1 MKKIIITILFSLFVC
16 VLNATTINIPTDYS
30 TIQAGINAATNGD
43 TVLVQIG
50 TYIEN
55 INFNGKNITVASQY
69 LTTQDTSY
77 ISQTV
82 IDGNSSGSVV
92 TFESGEDSTAIII
105 GFTLNNGRSRKGGGI
120 ECSSSSP
127 SLENVTITSN
137 SASWEG
143 GGMYCYSSS
152 PSLENVTITGNSA
165 STYGAGMY
173 CSSSSPSLENV
184 TITGNSAG
192 WDGGGIYCEHSFPS
206 LENVTI
212 TSNNA
217 SYSGGGIYCSSSSP
231 SFNATNRCNIYSNTI
246 ENMRGFGVDIYTTY
260 NFGIIDVIV
269 DTFTVMT
276 PTDYYATPIDGYTFD
291 ILNSINGNLINSDV
305 YVSVNGDD
313 YNTGTSADEPFRTI
327 NHALSMIY
335 SDSANI
341 NTIHI
346 EPGIYSETTNGEMFP
361 INWSNYVN
369 LSGSN
374 QEYTIL
380 DANNMS
386 GVMEFNYITHA
397 IIENITITN
406 GQGSGSYPNFTGGGI
421 TFIDSS
427 PSLENVTITGNSAGW
442 GGGGIYCYV
451 NSSPS
456 LENVTITCNSA
467 SSYGGG
473 IYCYVN
479 SSPSLENVT
488 ITGNSASN
496 GGGIYCYNNSSP
508 SLENVTITGNS
519 ASSYGGG
526 GIYTNDDISVINC
539 IISDNSGNY
548 GIYVSSGNPDITYS
562 DFYNNENGN
571 FYNCGQWIGV
581 NVTTNANGD
590 SCDAY
595 YNIQLDP
602 LFVDSLNGDY
612 HLSWANYPIPDSTK
626 SPCID
631 AGDPTS
637 PLDPDG
643 TIADMG
649 EYYFYRIPYVQN
661 PMNTIEM
668 YCNTTVVIDMN
679 DIFIGGDLPLNYS
692 VSVNEHINVDFNGAQ
707 ATINPEVDWFGTEW
721 LHFKL
726 TDNVGNTAIDTVK
739 VNVIR
744 MDEYTYNY
752 NASGIPSN
760 WEIIHNGT
768 TTFPWQK
775 IYDPL
780 RTRADSSMIVKNE
793 GMFKTA
799 DELLLTQEYDFS
811 LSDSIFISFWE
822 DFKANG
828 SSEGVFGYSVDGGYS
843 WIPLYTISSDTIG
856 ILSLDLNSLSGESS
870 VKFRWRYSS
879 TLSMGDNWWNIDDVY
894 LEYNYVSFSVPQVTN
909 FAIAD
914 YGTDYI
920 SLSWDTLSIDY
931 FSCYEIY
938 YDTTATVDTTSNKWS
953 FVMDS
958 TLNEIGCGTTTISG
972 LPENHYYF
980 TICAKD
986 GFGHI
991 SDYSDIID
999 IGIGDPPIIYNPIP
1013 PNQPCPALDSS
1024 RTVTIGAKIYDTHS
1038 NIDLSSI
1045 QYRFDANGNG
1055 YYNENWNDYVLR
1067 NKSRQD
1073 TIDVSVDVTY
1083 TTDGDDLHFE
1093 WRAKDSVSV
1102 LYGFSG
1108 LNNEEGISDDY
1119 IVRIDSEAP
1128 ETIND
1133 FVCSDTTINTIDLEW
1148 NATTDAHFQQYEIYY
1163 SNSDSITLNDSCWSA
1178 INDTSLYNIQTTSTT
1193 IYGIDNSTDKYFAIC
1208 AIDSVG
1214 NRSEFSDVIL
1224 NVPITYPP
1232 YCESPYPGNQP
1243 EPTWSTSRTVEI
1255 GITFYD
1261 YYGIDSTTVQYRY
1274 DKDGNGFYG
1283 TGDEW
1288 QDVYSRSGEII
1299 LLSGNKKNAIT
1310 ENKKVINKTNESIIL
1325 SHDRNTEKQVIK
1337 EVQNAVLKSIT
1348 HPEVKLL
1355 DKLRI
1360 SAVDTVVAR
1369 INALYNV
1376 DGDSL
1381 HFEFRAKDV
1390 NGYGYTYSGFN
1401 NEEGIGD
1408 DYVVRIDATLPDSIT
1423 MAQSGYPTDSTLT
1436 VAWSTSND
1444 EFFDSYQVYYATHQN
1459 VTEADSLW
1467 DKGNDPS
1474 LSNSLQYYTT
1484 ITGLAPVTNYYFKV
1498 RAIDLAGNKGGFS
1511 PECHSTTTGVYPP
1524 ASPENLFITIDKD
1537 SMDVIISW
1545 DAVTQDTGGNP
1556 IVINSYRIYNSS
1568 TPGFEA
1574 SSNYLLD
1581 TISDTTYT
1589 HENVLQLEKMFYKV
1603 TAQTA
1608 GELVKSLLEEEKRN
1622 EVKKLI
1628 DMLINKKGSKKEQ
1641 QILK

>member
-346 EPGIYSETTNGEMFP
+346 GPGIYSDYTNGEMFP

-442 GGGGIYCYV
+442 G
-451 NSSPS
+451 
-456 LENVTITCNSA
+456 
-467 SSYGGG
+467 GGG

>member
-276 PTDYYATPIDGYTFD
+276 PTDYYATPIDNFTFD
-291 ILNSINGNLINSDV
+291 ILNSINGNMINSDV

-442 GGGGIYCYV
+442 G
-451 NSSPS
+451 
-456 LENVTITCNSA
+456 
-467 SSYGGG
+467 GGG

>member
-276 PTDYYATPIDGYTFD
+276 PTDYYATPIDNFTFD
-291 ILNSINGNLINSDV
+291 ILNSINGNMINSDV

-313 YNTGTSADEPFRTI
+313 YNTGTSVDEPFRTI

-442 GGGGIYCYV
+442 G
-451 NSSPS
+451 
-456 LENVTITCNSA
+456 
-467 SSYGGG
+467 GGG

>member
-1 MKKIIITILFSLFVC
+1 M
-16 VLNATTINIPTDYS
+16 
-30 TIQAGINAATNGD
+30 
-43 TVLVQIG
+43 
-50 TYIEN
+50 
-55 INFNGKNITVASQY
+55 
-69 LTTQDTSY
+69 
-77 ISQTV
+77 
-82 IDGNSSGSVV
+82 
-92 TFESGEDSTAIII
+92 
-105 GFTLNNGRSRKGGGI
+105 GGGI
-120 ECSSSSP
+120 YCA
-127 SLENVTITSN
+127 SN
-137 SASWEG
+137 
-143 GGMYCYSSS
+143 SS

-165 STYGAGMY
+165 SNSGGGIY
-173 CSSSSPSLENV
+173 CYYYSSPSLENV
-184 TITGNSAG
+184 TITGNSA
-192 WDGGGIYCEHSFPS
+192 
-206 LENVTI
+206 
-212 TSNNA
+212 SN
-217 SYSGGGIYCSSSSP
+217 SGGGIYCYYYSSP

-246 ENMRGFGVDIYTTY
+246 ENMRGFGVDIYTY
-260 NFGIIDVIV
+260 YCGIIDVIV